1 MTPIR
6 QTKLRTSVVKPNR
19 NISFP
24 IGTIHTVADF
34 YEKLGFSWVFSKHKK
49 KGVSIDSLVKA
60 LVSYKLTENLSIS
73 KGSEWINRPEV
84 LKEFELEGFQER
96 TLFRIPETIGENV
109 LEIVADIQDI
119 LFDSYDFEHT
129 DINIDWT
136 SITLHGNKAR
146 LGKYG
151 YSREHRPDKKQITLG
166 LSELASPI
174 NVPVGFTVRAGNV
187 PDVVHFNDTYG
198 QIKRKLKEGSLVIF
212 DKGAHS
218 KENVDTILNDNLKY
232 LSSKKLNTSDDE
244 RIKKFKTS
252 KAELID
258 AKDRIYGIKYEKPS
272 RFDYFFFSKKLKKNR
287 LKTKHRR
294 ALKKFEEAQAIQ
306 TSIDNNKGLPKRF
319 QINNELVDVTYQY
332 QTKLKTLS
340 KKDAIKLVKSAQI
353 NGREGFFCL
362 VSNKDLT
369 LQEAL
374 ATYRKKDSIEKK
386 IDSMKN
392 VVEIK
397 PLRVWSDN
405 SIFGMI
411 VIGYI
416 AQLFLSLIQYE
427 HKELKHTSTKFIKNS
442 LSSLTVT
449 VEFGKSPRRR
459 YIYSNFDPINKEILA
474 QKGVLI

>member
-1 MTPIR
+1 MTHK

-24 IGTIHTVADF
+24 IGTIHTVDDY
-34 YEKLGFSWVFSKHKK
+34 YEKLGFSRVFGKHKK
-49 KGVSIDSLVKA
+49 KGLSIDSLVKA
-60 LVSYKLTENLSIS
+60 LISYKLTENLSIS
-73 KGSEWINRPEV
+73 KASDWINRPEV
-84 LKEFELEGFQER
+84 LKEFNLEEFEQR
-96 TLFRIPETIGENV
+96 TLFRTPEIIGENV

-119 LFDSYDFEHT
+119 LFDLYDFEHT
-129 DINIDWT
+129 DTNLDWT
-136 SITLHGNKAR
+136 SITLHGKKAR

-187 PDVVHFNDTYG
+187 TDVEHFNYTYG
-198 QIKRKLKEGSLVIF
+198 QIKRKLREGSLVIF

-218 KENVDTILNDNLKY
+218 KENVETILNDNLKY
-232 LSSKKLNTSDDE
+232 LSSKKLNTSDDK
-244 RIKKFKTS
+244 RIKKFRKT

-258 AKDRIYGIKYEKPS
+258 EKDGIYGIKYEKPS
-272 RFDYFFFSKKLKKNR
+272 RIDYFFFSEKLKKDR

-306 TSIDNNKGLPKRF
+306 DSIDNNKGLPKRF

-332 QTKLKTLS
+332 QTKLKELS
-340 KKDAIKLVKSAQI
+340 KKDALKLVKSAQI

-386 IDSMKN
+386 IDSLKN

-397 PLRVWSDN
+397 PIRVWSDN
-405 SIFGMI
+405 SIYGML
-411 VIGYI
+411 VIGFI

-427 HKELKHTSTKFIKNS
+427 HEELKHTSTKFIKNS
-442 LSSLTVT
+442 LSNLTVT

-459 YIYSNFDPINKEILA
+459 YIYSNFDPINEMILA